1 MMDVRHC
8 ENCEYELIGLGM
20 TGKCPEC
27 GEAFGYGASRDRP
40 EPLMVRHGFSIGLG
54 VFTLL
59 ILCCGGLLSIWS
71 TKPMHLIATV
81 LAVCAVF
88 GGGAVMVF
96 LTEKK
101 R

>member
-1 MMDVRHC
+1 MMQHRYCEHC
-8 ENCEYELIGLGM
+8 DYELIGLGM

-27 GEAFGYGASRDRP
+27 GEPFGYGVSRDRT
-40 EPLMVRHGFSIGLG
+40 EPLLVRHGFSIGLA
-54 VFTLL
+54 VLTLL
-59 ILCCGGLLSIWS
+59 ILGCGGLLSLWS

-81 LAVCAVF
+81 LAVCVVF